1 MDYLS
6 REAVMFYGVL
16 ATLAVALW
24 NLKNSKGDR
33 YIDSINAERV
43 KWINTVRDLF
53 SEFDK
58 TAYLMGQNILMG
70 KSSEN
75 EILKK
80 ELIFLSNQMEL
91 FLNPTEVI
99 SKAVIDKKNSVVLAL
114 MAFNP
119 TIDGREQGLFLFD
132 LRYLQQVI
140 LKSEWKRV
148 KKETQKGKEVSKQ
161 EIRDIYIE
169 IATAIDIESYNVL
182 LKVPF
187 EEESS
192 QED

>member
-43 KWINTVRDLF
+43 QWINKIRDLF

-58 TAYLMGQNILMG
+58 TAYIMGQNIVLA
-70 KSSEN
+70 KPNEN
-75 EILKK
+75 EPLNQ
-80 ELIFLSNQMEL
+80 ELIYLSNQIEL

-99 SKAVIDKKNSVVLAL
+99 SKAVINKQNNIMLTIVANNST
-114 MAFNP
+114 FNA
-119 TIDGREQGLFLFD
+119 TEHGFNLFD

-140 LKSEWKRV
+140 LKSEWKRI
-148 KKETQKGKEVSKQ
+148 KEETKQGKEISKQ
-161 EIRDIYIE
+161 EIKDIYIE
-169 IATAIDIESYNVL
+169 IATAIDIDSYNEL